1 MAEPL
6 EQDIGQIEIPDKLP
20 LLPVR
25 DIVIF
30 PYMLLPLFVGREM
43 SIKAIEAALASNRLI
58 FLVAQK
64 VLEVENPS
72 PQDIYRVGTVG
83 LITRMLKLPDG
94 RIKILVQ
101 GLSKA
106 KTIKYV
112 QKEPYYTVEV
122 EKIQE
127 PKIPDIS
134 LEIEA
139 LMRNVKEQLEK
150 MVTLGKVLLPDIM
163 VIIENIED
171 PGRLS
176 DIITSNLGLKVDM
189 AQDVLEIAHPVQRLK
204 KVSEIL
210 TKELDVLMMQQ
221 KIQAEAK
228 GEIDKT
234 QREYFLREQLKAIQK
249 ELGDLDE
256 RMEEVNEFKKR
267 IEEAKMPEKV
277 QKEVDKQLKRLEKMH
292 PDSAEASTVRTFLE
306 WMVEIPWSKTTTDN
320 LDIKA
325 ASKVLNQDH
334 YDLEKVKERIL
345 EYLSVRKLKD
355 KMKGPILCFVGP
367 PGVGKTSLG
376 KSIAKALGR
385 EFVRVS
391 LGGMRDEAEIR
402 GHRRTY
408 VGALPGRIIQGI
420 KQAGTNN
427 PVFMMDEIDKVGMD
441 FRGDPSAALLE
452 VLDPEQNN
460 AFSDHYL
467 GVPFDLSNVMFITTA
482 NLTDPILAPLKDRM
496 ELIHLSGYTEEEKT
510 GIARNYLIPRQLDE
524 HGIKDENIH
533 FSNDTLKNIITG
545 YTREAGVRNLEREI
559 ANVMRKVAKAIAE
572 GEGKTKNFRITPAN
586 LHKYLGPQHFLPES
600 EQEKDQ
606 LGVSTGLAWT
616 ETGGDIIYI
625 EATIMKGKGGIM
637 LTGQLGDVM
646 KESAHAA
653 LSYIRANAKS
663 LGINVEMFNRNDIHI
678 HVPAGAIPKDGPSA
692 GITMATALASIFT
705 NVPVNHKIAMTGE
718 ITLQGRVLPIGGLKE
733 KILAAKRAGITE
745 VILPKRNEKDLVD
758 IPKNIRKIMTFHLV
772 DKMNEVL
779 PLALKKA
786 TTKSSAKKV
795 KKEPA
800 KKVKKE
806 LKKPVI
812 KAAVIKNAVTKTKT
826 ATAKKRK

>member
-1 MAEPL
+1 MPEPL
-6 EQDIGQIEIPDKLP
+6 EQDLGQVEIPDTLP

-58 FLVAQK
+58 YLVAQK
-64 VLEVENPS
+64 VLEVENPT
-72 PQDIYRVGTVG
+72 PKDIYRIGTVG

-101 GLSKA
+101 GLTKA

-112 QKEPYYTVEV
+112 QAEPFYSVQI

-127 PKIPDIS
+127 PKVTEIT
-134 LEIEA
+134 LEVEA

-171 PGRLS
+171 PARLS
-176 DIITSNLGLKVDM
+176 DIITSNLGLKVEV
-189 AQDVLEIAHPVQRLK
+189 AQEVLEIAHPVQRLK

-210 TKELDVLMMQQ
+210 AKELDVLMMQQ

-256 RMEEVNEFKKR
+256 RQEEVNEFRKR
-267 IEEAKMPEKV
+267 VEEVKMPEKV
-277 QKEVDKQLKRLEKMH
+277 QKEVEKQLKRLEKMH
-292 PDSAEASTVRTFLE
+292 PDSAEASTVRTYLE
-306 WMVEIPWSKTTTDN
+306 WMVELPWSKSTKDN

-345 EYLSVRKLKD
+345 EYLSVRKLKE

-385 EFVRVS
+385 EFVRIS
-391 LGGMRDEAEIR
+391 LGGIRDEAEIR

-420 KQAGTNN
+420 KQAATNN

-482 NLTDPILAPLKDRM
+482 NLTDPILSPLKDRM
-496 ELIHLSGYTEEEKT
+496 EIIHLSGYTEEEKV
-510 GIARNYLIPRQLDE
+510 GISINYLIPRQLEE
-524 HGIKDENIH
+524 HGIKGKNALISD
-533 FSNDTLKNIITG
+533 STLKRIISE

-559 ANVMRKVAKAIAE
+559 ANILRKVAKFTAE
-572 GEGKTKNFRITPAN
+572 GKAKTYRITPNN
-586 LHKYLGPQHFLPES
+586 LHKYLGPPKYLPES
-600 EQEKDQ
+600 EQEKDEI
-606 LGVSTGLAWT
+606 GVATGLAWT

-625 EATIMKGKGGIM
+625 EATIMKGKGGLT

-653 LSYIRANAKS
+653 LSHIRSRAKEF
-663 LGINVEMFNRNDIHI
+663 GINVEIFNRNDIHI

-692 GITMATALASIFT
+692 GITMATALASVFMNI
-705 NVPVNHKIAMTGE
+705 PVNHKVAMTGE

-733 KILAAKRAGITE
+733 KILAAKRAGIKE
-745 VILPKRNEKDLVD
+745 VILPRRNEKDLED
-758 IPKNIRKIMTFHLV
+758 IPKNIRKVMTFHLV
-772 DKMNEVL
+772 EKMDEVL
-779 PLALKKA
+779 PLALKGLKQK
-786 TTKSSAKKV
+786 KSRKDAGRAKKH
-795 KKEPA
+795 
-800 KKVKKE
+800 
-806 LKKPVI
+806 
-812 KAAVIKNAVTKTKT
+812 AATRTTYARNTFKNREYTI
-826 ATAKKRK
+826 